1 MSDTIFFPTQREQA
15 AKLLSSLSLVQYVV
29 SSHRTQGTNVCFQ
42 INKLM
47 IIIWKRVMKL
57 LPETYGDV
65 Q

>member
-15 AKLLSSLSLVQYVV
+15 AKPLSGLSLVQYVV

>member
-15 AKLLSSLSLVQYVV
+15 AKLLSGLSLVQYVV